1 MRFLRIFQAF
11 IVVVLL
17 ALFLPKFI
25 DSIFAK
31 SDVKVNLYYS
41 EILDKFIIQSGQNYQ
56 ILGDKNITKDEFIA
70 NLPFKFYS
78 YLLAKGIFPECF
90 SEFANEDKIRANS
103 LNFMIKPDIYNQ
115 KPLEIW
121 TIFESNPPYLKLSFN
136 DYALRAK
143 KDSLEFVNLF
153 SLKIEKELSAIYTNA
168 LKNSGFSFPIKHFF
182 TNPTTKKPFD
192 EGAFIVDSLNQI
204 YHLKM
209 IDGKPSVKKT
219 DIKDGDLVIV
229 SENTKKEFY
238 AAILSKNSVK
248 LISYDDYKLIEL
260 PSGDYD
266 PSTDKFALY
275 ITPIS
280 KSVVIH
286 KKDKILG
293 YRLDDDYAINSAFQ
307 YDILRETTAK
317 DIKEMILPF
326 EIRNLS
332 SYLYGF
338 KFEGVY
344 VKALILN
351 LILCCLS
358 TLLYGRSEL
367 IRHIFVL
374 IFGIYGFIAMI
385 FMAP

>member
-1 MRFLRIFQAF
+1 
-11 IVVVLL
+11 
-17 ALFLPKFI
+17 
-25 DSIFAK
+25 
-31 SDVKVNLYYS
+31 
-41 EILDKFIIQSGQNYQ
+41 
-56 ILGDKNITKDEFIA
+56 
-70 NLPFKFYS
+70 
-78 YLLAKGIFPECF
+78 
-90 SEFANEDKIRANS
+90 
-103 LNFMIKPDIYNQ
+103 MIKPDIYNQ

-136 DYALRAK
+136 DYVLRAK

-219 DIKDGDLVIV
+219 DIKDGDLIIV

-280 KSVVIH
+280 KSVVIY

-293 YRLDDDYAINSAFQ
+293 YKLDDDYAINSAFQ

>member
-1 MRFLRIFQAF
+1 
-11 IVVVLL
+11 
-17 ALFLPKFI
+17 
-25 DSIFAK
+25 
-31 SDVKVNLYYS
+31 
-41 EILDKFIIQSGQNYQ
+41 
-56 ILGDKNITKDEFIA
+56 
-70 NLPFKFYS
+70 
-78 YLLAKGIFPECF
+78 
-90 SEFANEDKIRANS
+90 
-103 LNFMIKPDIYNQ
+103 
-115 KPLEIW
+115 
-121 TIFESNPPYLKLSFN
+121 
-136 DYALRAK
+136 
-143 KDSLEFVNLF
+143 
-153 SLKIEKELSAIYTNA
+153 
-168 LKNSGFSFPIKHFF
+168 
-182 TNPTTKKPFD
+182 
-192 EGAFIVDSLNQI
+192 
-204 YHLKM
+204 M

-219 DIKDGDLVIV
+219 DIKGDDLVIV
-229 SENTKKEFY
+229 SENAKKEFY

-293 YRLDDDYAINSAFQ
+293 YKLNDDYAINSAFH

-338 KFEGVY
+338 KFDGVY

-358 TLLYGRSEL
+358 MLLYGKSEL